1 MSGTPSKMSQ
11 SVLDLL
17 KQVRSEGSVGLFLQ
31 ELERDELG
39 FDWIPDPQE
48 MDGSSGT
55 MADSAK
61 RRLLSEVEET
71 PAPRQ
76 MPVSTVKSSRQREES
91 LPAGV
96 KDLADWERTLIE
108 LGKYAKANLSYM
120 ELVSSSEKEKMAYV
134 QWLIRQSSRSD
145 LTPLIR
151 DLVDFLVMFERTRT
165 SAGPSYPG
173 SSVPRKYKD

>member
-17 KQVRSEGSVGLFLQ
+17 KQVRSEGSVGLLLQ

-39 FDWIPDPQE
+39 FDWIPDAQE

-76 MPVSTVKSSRQREES
+76 IGDELSLSQESMPK
-91 LPAGV
+91 P
-96 KDLADWERTLIE
+96 
-108 LGKYAKANLSYM
+108 
-120 ELVSSSEKEKMAYV
+120 
-134 QWLIRQSSRSD
+134 
-145 LTPLIR
+145 
-151 DLVDFLVMFERTRT
+151 T
-165 SAGPSYPG
+165 SATWN
-173 SSVPRKYKD
+173 SSVPPRRRRWPMSSGSSGNLPGRI